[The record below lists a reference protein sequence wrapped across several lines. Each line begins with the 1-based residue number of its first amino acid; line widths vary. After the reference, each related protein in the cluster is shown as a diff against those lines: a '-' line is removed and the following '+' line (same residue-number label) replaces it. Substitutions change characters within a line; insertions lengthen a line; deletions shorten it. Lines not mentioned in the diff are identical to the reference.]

1 MLKRFIA
8 VPSAVALA
16 AGFMWAVPAQADEAT
31 AQQASQVTNTTMVW
45 PISVCAFQL
54 NLPPCTSLT
63 ERQSLEGDVTRGEAG
78 WVFTGGDG
86 AVTSAGEMTVSW
98 NASVQLGNT
107 NRGNYTITFTD
118 PVLTVNAAGEGA
130 ITATVTSQIGTQTPV
145 TNEEVTIVEFAAA
158 STDADFDVTP
168 SEFAAPL
175 LEALSTASGA
185 GFNLSS
191 WFQPTG
197 SPSLDPLK
205 VPGAVNFDRWVPT
218 LTVVMPQRFE
228 KKNPRV
234 KDRRFMVTVRG
245 TGFDPALKADPSVN
259 GIYLVFG
266 TNPATTPD
274 GYAVESMNSYFRARY
289 MPMAPDAAG
298 EFTSPIQVRGTYVK
312 GSQRFNGRFG
322 EPLGVGTW
330 AAHRHATT
338 EWDAFTRIHFRK

>member
-1 MLKRFIA
+1 MLKRMIA
-8 VPSAVALA
+8 VPSAVGLA
-16 AGFMWAVPAQADEAT
+16 VGLMWAVPAQADDVT
-31 AQQASQVTNTTMVW
+31 AQQAATVTNATMSW
-45 PISVCAFQL
+45 PISTCAFQQDL
-54 NLPPCTSLT
+54 RECTSLT
-63 ERQSLEGDVTRGEAG
+63 ERQSLEGDVTRGESG
-78 WVFTGGDG
+78 WVFTGGNG
-86 AVTSAGEMTVSW
+86 AVTSSGDMTVSW

-107 NRGNYTITFTD
+107 NRGNYTITFID

-130 ITATVTSQIGTQTPV
+130 LTATVTWQIGTQTPV
-145 TNEEVTIVEFAAA
+145 TNAGVTVVEFTGA
-158 STDADFDVTP
+158 STDADFSSTP

-175 LEALSTASGA
+175 LDALGEAAGA

-205 VPGAVNFDRWVPT
+205 VPGAVTFDRWVPT
-218 LTVVMPQRFE
+218 LTVTMPAKYQN
-228 KKNPRV
+228 KNPRV
-234 KDRRFMVTVRG
+234 RDRRFMVTVRG

-274 GYAVESMNSYFRARY
+274 GYAFDSIDAYFRARY
-289 MPMAPDAAG
+289 LPMAPNAAG

-330 AAHRHATT
+330 AAHRHATKQ
-338 EWDAFTRIHFRK
+338 WDAFTQIRFRK

>member
-1 MLKRFIA
+1 MRKGIIA
-8 VPSAVALA
+8 APSVVVLT
-16 AGFMWAVPAQADEAT
+16 AGLMWAVPAQADDVAT
-31 AQQASQVTNTTMVW
+31 QQASQVTNTTMIW
-45 PISVCAFQL
+45 PINACAFQL
-54 NLPPCTSLT
+54 DERACTSLT
-63 ERQSLEGDVTRGEAG
+63 ERQTLEGNVTRGEVG

-107 NRGNYTITFTD
+107 NRGNYTITFAD
-118 PVLTVNAAGEGA
+118 PVLTVSAAGEGA

-145 TNEEVTIVEFAAA
+145 TNENVTVVEFAAA
-158 STDADFDVTP
+158 STNADFDSTP
-168 SEFAAPL
+168 SEFAEPL

-197 SPSLDPLK
+197 SPTLDPLK
-205 VPGAVNFDRWVPT
+205 VPGAVTFDRWVPT
-218 LTVVMPQRFE
+218 LTVTMPPRYE

-245 TGFDPALKADPSVN
+245 TGFDPAIKADPSVN

-274 GYAVESMNSYFRARY
+274 GYAFESMNSYFRSRY
-289 MPMAPDAAG
+289 LWEAPDAAG

-338 EWDAFTRIHFRK
+338 EWDAFTQIRFRK